1 MKKDIQKTS
10 KHVTRARIENQKT
23 ATYLFCKFTNK
34 KMNLTRAVLIFIL
47 TSFLSQISS
56 ALQPDEILIIVN
68 SDISESVEIAKYY
81 CKKRVVPKSN
91 ILKLSLGAELKDTI
105 TRKDY
110 QEKLA
115 QPLRKKIAEREFA
128 SRIDSEPFSTP
139 FASPVRCLLTTYGV
153 PFKVAAR
160 GQLDDEQKLLKQLK
174 KEEGELVEQL
184 SLLDKNKSAAQSKVI
199 NRKLILLRSQIDRI
213 VGKETNASVDSE
225 LAMVMFD
232 NYELYRWQPNTLN
245 NKFSFWDFKTLMVSR
260 LDGPGGFETAKGL
273 IDKALLAEKNGLKG
287 IAYIDS
293 GYSITRKGESVFAGF
308 DQSLKNL
315 AAQMK
320 RKSLMQVK
328 QEKTAKLFEPNS
340 CPDAAIYCGWYS
352 LKKYVDAFDFAAGAI
367 GYHIA
372 SLEAVDLRNANSNQ
386 WCPAMLQ
393 DGITATIGAVAE
405 PYLQAFPKPNEFFA
419 ELFNGRCLVEAYSRT
434 KPFNSWQLLLI
445 GDPLYTPFAKP

>member
-1 MKKDIQKTS
+1 MSITKT
-10 KHVTRARIENQKT
+10 V
-23 ATYLFCKFTNK
+23 LF
-34 KMNLTRAVLIFIL
+34 FIL
-47 TSFLSQISS
+47 ILFSAKIAS
-56 ALQPDEILIIVN
+56 ALQPDEILIIAN

-91 ILKLSLGAELKDTI
+91 VISLSLGDELKDTI

-115 QPLRKKIAEREFA
+115 QPIRKKIAVREFA
-128 SRIDSEPFSTP
+128 SRIDSEPFSAP

-160 GQLDDEQKLLKQLK
+160 GRLDDEQKLLKQLK

-184 SLLDKNKSAAQSKVI
+184 SLLDKNKSVLQSKIV

-245 NKFSFWDFKTLMVSR
+245 SKFSFWDFKTLMVSR

-273 IDKALLAEKNGLKG
+273 IDKALLTEEAGLKG

-293 GYSITRKGESVFAGF
+293 GYSMIRKGEGVFAGF

-315 AAQMK
+315 AAQIK
-320 RKSLMQVK
+320 RKSLMQLK

-340 CPDAAIYCGWYS
+340 CPNTAVYCGWYS
-352 LKKYVDAFDFAAGAI
+352 LKKYVDSFDFVAGAI

-372 SLEAVDLRNANSNQ
+372 SLEAVDLRNADSSQ

-393 DGITATIGAVAE
+393 DGITATLGAVAE
-405 PYLQAFPKPNEFFA
+405 PYLRAFPKPNEFFA

-434 KPFNSWQLLLI
+434 KPFNSWQMLLI
-445 GDPLYTPFAKP
+445 GDPLYTPFKAEN